1 MLYILLFIFLY
12 FVFYFY
18 ISVIPHY
25 FISYAVFGTQLVTPG
40 ANYMIS
46 IPLNTVLKKLTFTV
60 TEIAPEGIEVKLFI
74 ILTGNTE
81 SMKYHNNIHL
91 TQIENDCK
99 SFAGEILKS

>member
-1 MLYILLFIFLY
+1 M
-12 FVFYFY
+12 
-18 ISVIPHY
+18 
-25 FISYAVFGTQLVTPG
+25 FGTQLVTPG

-46 IPLNTVLKKLTFTV
+46 IPLNTVLKNSPSFSSFTA

-91 TQIENDCK
+91 TQIEND
-99 SFAGEILKS
+99 